1 LGEQLH
7 AVVDIRDLEN
17 HTPLL
22 LAAGTNQETPGH
34 VEVVKQLLAM
44 GASVNATDDGQYS
57 SLHLA
62 VLNSNFQIA
71 QALLEAKCDVNHVN
85 LDKFTALHSACTQA
99 NVKLIH
105 LLLSFG
111 ADPTLKDARGK
122 TPADFARRTGIS
134 LPTDPIVVDR
144 EKPDELIRAALAVK
158 VETTPQVQLETDAQE
173 MDTDASSIAVLNEIQ
188 EMTGEKN

>member
-1 LGEQLH
+1 
-7 AVVDIRDLEN
+7 
-17 HTPLL
+17 
-22 LAAGTNQETPGH
+22 
-34 VEVVKQLLAM
+34 
-44 GASVNATDDGQYS
+44 
-57 SLHLA
+57 
-62 VLNSNFQIA
+62 
-71 QALLEAKCDVNHVN
+71 
-85 LDKFTALHSACTQA
+85 
-99 NVKLIH
+99 
-105 LLLSFG
+105 LLSFG

-134 LPTDPIVVDR
+134 IPTDSIVVDR